1 MQDFIFLFA
10 ASLASF
16 AATPLKAIVLP
27 VPPLPPP
34 AIRVVDLRTNESPI
48 KIETSE
54 TELESN
60 AFFRRVKT
68 TIVFTNPNKRV
79 MSGEFEFPLPDG
91 AFVCGYSLEVNGVM
105 IPGSVVEKEQARV
118 AFESEKAKGVDPGLV
133 EHAKGNIWRTRI
145 FPLTPNELRR
155 AEIEWIAS
163 SARAASGMPPPTI
176 YEKDGD
182 DIFCA
187 SVCDDSSPA
196 SDPIATFS
204 NGAILWDASMSAE
217 SKARFWREKLSA
229 LPENGE
235 WRLVIFRN
243 DTEEALFTDRAA
255 LLAKIDSIFYDG
267 ATDIA
272 KALALSGDAP
282 VLLFSD
288 ELDTLGLSRPDYESR
303 ANLTIASRDLTNRK
317 ILVRKITALPDGAVA
332 KESNLLA
339 TVWAAERIHDLAS
352 QSQSR
357 KDEFLELGRKYGVA
371 SEVTS
376 LIVLEN
382 LEQYLTH
389 KIEPSPSLIFHDEW
403 VRRRKAADDAIE
415 KARNDTE
422 HLARLLEL
430 WEERVKWWNDPI
442 PPKVTP
448 HSGLFTAAAGDADR
462 RVALGANPQL
472 LGHVAARRMDT
483 ESIDAASAEVSAN
496 AEVAEDI
503 SNVHPVAKSA
513 RIAVNKA
520 GGGGAT
526 ISIKPWSADA
536 PYLKRIESADD
547 KYDAYLKERKEFGSS
562 PAFFSDVASLFF
574 RLENHVLAKRIISNM
589 AELGLD
595 NAAIWRSMGWK
606 LREVGEYEA
615 SILAF
620 EHVLKLR
627 GEEGQARRDLALI
640 LSEYAKSLAPTAPAA
655 AKPLLERSMA
665 LLRDAAFVN
674 WSRRSSRRS
683 NDRQVAIIAL
693 EELNALISWCEK
705 SGIAATAPSLD
716 PAFRRDLPVKIRITL
731 SWDADET
738 DIDIH
743 VLEPDG
749 EEAYYGHRRTSTGG
763 FVGEDVT
770 TGYGPE
776 EYLRK
781 EGAGTFKILA
791 NYFASHQTALTGA
804 VTATV
809 TAYTDWGTASETSKI
824 LVMRLDKPKSKVNI
838 GQIEIK

>member
-1 MQDFIFLFA
+1 MNNNTLALLFSV
-10 ASLASF
+10 SLASF
-16 AATPLKAIVLP
+16 TALPLEAIVLP

-34 AIRVVDLRTNESPI
+34 VIRVVDLSTNESPI
-48 KIETSE
+48 KVEISE

-68 TIVFTNPNKRV
+68 TVVFTNPNKRV
-79 MSGEFEFPLPDG
+79 MSGEFEFPLPEG
-91 AFVCGYSLEVNGVM
+91 AVVCGYSLEVNGVM
-105 IPGSVVEKEQARV
+105 IPGSVVEKEKARV

-155 AEIEWIAS
+155 AEVEWIAE
-163 SARAASGMPPPTI
+163 SARAASGMPSPSI
-176 YEKDGD
+176 YEKDGTD
-182 DIFCA
+182 FFCA
-187 SVCDDSSPA
+187 SICNDSSPA
-196 SDPIATFS
+196 IDPIASFS
-204 NGAILWDASMSAE
+204 NGAILWDASMSSE
-217 SKARFWREKLSA
+217 SKALVWREKLSA
-229 LPENGE
+229 LPEKGD
-235 WRLVIFRN
+235 WLLVVFRN
-243 DTEEALFTDRAA
+243 DAETFPFTDRAE
-255 LLAKIDSIFYDG
+255 LLAKIDSISYDG

-272 KALALSGDAP
+272 KALACAGDAP

-317 ILVRKITALPDGAVA
+317 IFVRKITALPDGAVA
-332 KESNLLA
+332 KESKLLA

-403 VRRRKAADDAIE
+403 IRRRKAADDAIE
-415 KARNDTE
+415 KARNDAE

-442 PPKVTP
+442 PPKTTP

-462 RVALGANPQL
+462 AVAMEAVASEGEVIEINGSTPA
-472 LGHVAARRMDT
+472 GDAAREGILAEMH
-483 ESIDAASAEVSAN
+483 DARPRVNYKGA
-496 AEVAEDI
+496 
-503 SNVHPVAKSA
+503 
-513 RIAVNKA
+513 AVNKA

-526 ISIKPWSADA
+526 ISIKPWSADT
-536 PYLKRIESADD
+536 PYLKRIDSAED
-547 KYDAYLKERKEFGSS
+547 KYATYLEERKEFGSS
-562 PAFFSDVASLFF
+562 PAFYSDVAALFF
-574 RLENHVLAKRIISNM
+574 RLDNRVLAKRIISNM

-595 NAAIWRSMGWK
+595 NAAIWRTMGWK

-615 SILAF
+615 SILSF

-627 GEEGQARRDLALI
+627 NEEGQARRDLALI
-640 LSEYAKSLAPTAPAA
+640 LAEYAKSLASTAPAA
-655 AKPLLERSMA
+655 AKPLLERAMA

-705 SGIAATAPSLD
+705 SSIDAIAPALD

-749 EEAYYGHRRTSTGG
+749 EEAYYAYRRTSTGG

-781 EGAGTFKILA
+781 EGTGTFKILA

-809 TAYTDWGTASETSKI
+809 TAYTDWGTASEKSKI

-838 GQIEIK
+838 GQIDIK

>member
-1 MQDFIFLFA
+1 MNNNTLALLFS

-16 AATPLKAIVLP
+16 TALPLEAIVLP

-34 AIRVVDLRTNESPI
+34 VIRVVDLRTNESPI
-48 KIETSE
+48 KVEISE

-68 TIVFTNPNKRV
+68 TVVFTNPNKRV
-79 MSGEFEFPLPDG
+79 MSGEFEFPLPEG
-91 AFVCGYSLEVNGVM
+91 AVVCGYSLEVNGVM
-105 IPGSVVEKEQARV
+105 IPGSVVEKGKARV

-155 AEIEWIAS
+155 AEVEWIAE
-163 SARAASGMPPPTI
+163 SARAASGMPSPSI
-176 YEKDGD
+176 YEKDGTD
-182 DIFCA
+182 FFCA
-187 SVCDDSSPA
+187 SICNDSSPA
-196 SDPIATFS
+196 IDPIASFS
-204 NGAILWDASMSAE
+204 NGAILWDASMSSE
-217 SKARFWREKLSA
+217 SKALVWRKKLSA
-229 LPENGE
+229 LPEKGD
-235 WRLVIFRN
+235 WLLVVFRN
-243 DTEEALFTDRAA
+243 DAETFPFTDRAE
-255 LLAKIDSIFYDG
+255 LLAKIDSISYDG

-272 KALALSGDAP
+272 KALACAGDAP

-317 ILVRKITALPDGAVA
+317 IFVRKITALPDGAVA
-332 KESNLLA
+332 KESKLLA

-403 VRRRKAADDAIE
+403 IRRRKAADDAIE
-415 KARNDTE
+415 KARNDAE

-442 PPKVTP
+442 PPKTTP
-448 HSGLFTAAAGDADR
+448 HSGLFTAENSATLEADSPMPLSGAASER
-462 RVALGANPQL
+462 M
-472 LGHVAARRMDT
+472 VAA
-483 ESIDAASAEVSAN
+483 SVAAIPAEISAEMN
-496 AEVAEDI
+496 
-503 SNVHPVAKSA
+503 NVQPRAKSSG
-513 RIAVNKA
+513 IAVNKA

-526 ISIKPWSADA
+526 ISIKPWSADT
-536 PYLKRIESADD
+536 PYLKRIDSAED
-547 KYDAYLKERKEFGSS
+547 KYAAYLEERKEFGSS
-562 PAFFSDVASLFF
+562 PAFYSDVAALFF
-574 RLENHVLAKRIISNM
+574 RLDNRVLAKRIISNM

-595 NAAIWRSMGWK
+595 NAAIWRTMGWK

-627 GEEGQARRDLALI
+627 NEEGQARRDLALI
-640 LSEYAKSLAPTAPAA
+640 LAEYAKSLASTAPAA
-655 AKPLLERSMA
+655 AKPLLERAMA

-705 SGIAATAPSLD
+705 SSIDAIAPALD

-749 EEAYYGHRRTSTGG
+749 EEAYYAYRRTSTGG

-781 EGAGTFKILA
+781 EGTGTFKILA

-809 TAYTDWGTASETSKI
+809 TAYTDWGTASEKSKI

-838 GQIEIK
+838 GQIDIK